1 MKGEG
6 AWKDIF
12 SDLYTRGLW
21 EFRHPPEIFFF
32 LKKFLRIYHILKN
45 EFLSF
50 SFQVV
55 LTNKT

>member
-21 EFRHPPEIFFF
+21 EFRHPPEIFF
-32 LKKFLRIYHILKN
+32 LKEISAYLSYFKKRISVIFISGCFDK
-45 EFLSF
+45 
-50 SFQVV
+50 
-55 LTNKT
+55 